1 MSSLFIKWEIVEY
14 GGGVTPIPP
23 FQEGTSNP
31 SFRYNSR
38 QTDFDRKIV
47 KKYLSLKTLP
57 EPRNVPEERA
67 NMTLTNSIFL
77 KSSKK
82 VPVLLLASFVKSK
95 KWVLME
101 MTIVKDF
108 VREVRPEQGI
118 PAVLRYETKPCI

>member
-1 MSSLFIKWEIVEY
+1 MTYSMSRSLNSFHNVWRLTEIGSELLIHQMGDSRIGRRGY
-14 GGGVTPIPP
+14 PHPP

-47 KKYLSLKTLP
+47 KKYLRLKTLP

-77 KSSKK
+77 KNSKK
-82 VPVLLLASFVKSK
+82 VPALLLASFVKSK
-95 KWVLME
+95 KGVLME
-101 MTIVKDF
+101 
-108 VREVRPEQGI
+108 E
-118 PAVLRYETKPCI
+118 